1 MKVIQISDLHI
12 DSHFM
17 LSNYQDVLNKMLEC
31 IRNDMV
37 DEERIYI
44 LCCGDIVNKGNAD
57 EYIGKAKAFFDFI
70 IDNMK
75 GKEIELLFVPGNHDL
90 CASSFDKFQSFIEQ
104 YNGKINFIS
113 ENVIL
118 YEGTEI
124 NFVLVNSCYH
134 KDYQYGNIDIGAF
147 KEVIMKLFKPS
158 LVVMHHTLL
167 SRYSDDRSAISNA
180 YKFLDILENSNVIGV
195 LHGHT
200 HGYSNILVGENCRI
214 IGVGSLFTYI
224 PNCNNQFNIIDVKLG
239 KVERVINYRYNFDLE
254 KFSKV
259 ILFENLKR
267 NFFTDNKIS
276 TVYSKV
282 KDTVKYYGGINSL
295 SINVNTTID
304 EYKYDMEKNFEAD
317 IDIAKLWLKE
327 EVPSTLY
334 YNHGQYMVDSRNK
347 GINYIIDELVRNS
360 TSNRAIIPLVRFSDV
375 LDKQFGHLPGLNSIQ
390 FGFLNDEKADLFCSV
405 YLRSLEVNHFFKINL
420 SEIYLLLM
428 QIFNEIRSVKRL
440 IINIYAFKAQYK
452 EKFSCF
458 RKAKIDTLNVG
469 TLSKFVYQRDILEIV
484 SLLRD
489 KFDMEE
495 TVINTT
501 GLTNFYDIL
510 KASELYN
517 EKIISGLSEIIREM
531 ENLKQ
536 EYMKSSNYEEIKPIE
551 ERIHKKQERYIEL
564 VSNIEA

>member
-1 MKVIQISDLHI
+1 
-12 DSHFM
+12 
-17 LSNYQDVLNKMLEC
+17 
-31 IRNDMV
+31 
-37 DEERIYI
+37 
-44 LCCGDIVNKGNAD
+44 
-57 EYIGKAKAFFDFI
+57 
-70 IDNMK
+70 
-75 GKEIELLFVPGNHDL
+75 
-90 CASSFDKFQSFIEQ
+90 
-104 YNGKINFIS
+104 
-113 ENVIL
+113 
-118 YEGTEI
+118 
-124 NFVLVNSCYH
+124 
-134 KDYQYGNIDIGAF
+134 
-147 KEVIMKLFKPS
+147 
-158 LVVMHHTLL
+158 
-167 SRYSDDRSAISNA
+167 
-180 YKFLDILENSNVIGV
+180 
-195 LHGHT
+195 
-200 HGYSNILVGENCRI
+200 
-214 IGVGSLFTYI
+214 
-224 PNCNNQFNIIDVKLG
+224 
-239 KVERVINYRYNFDLE
+239 
-254 KFSKV
+254 
-259 ILFENLKR
+259 
-267 NFFTDNKIS
+267 
-276 TVYSKV
+276 
-282 KDTVKYYGGINSL
+282 
-295 SINVNTTID
+295 
-304 EYKYDMEKNFEAD
+304 MEKNFEAD

-347 GINYIIDELVRNS
+347 GINYIINELVRNS

-405 YLRSLEVNHFFKINL
+405 YLRSLEVNHFLKINL

-501 GLTNFYDIL
+501 GLTHFYDIL

-551 ERIHKKQERYIEL
+551 ERIHKKQEIYIEL

>member
-1 MKVIQISDLHI
+1 
-12 DSHFM
+12 M
-17 LSNYQDVLNKMLEC
+17 LSQGLPV
-31 IRNDMV
+31 
-37 DEERIYI
+37 
-44 LCCGDIVNKGNAD
+44 
-57 EYIGKAKAFFDFI
+57 
-70 IDNMK
+70 
-75 GKEIELLFVPGNHDL
+75 
-90 CASSFDKFQSFIEQ
+90 
-104 YNGKINFIS
+104 
-113 ENVIL
+113 
-118 YEGTEI
+118 
-124 NFVLVNSCYH
+124 
-134 KDYQYGNIDIGAF
+134 
-147 KEVIMKLFKPS
+147 
-158 LVVMHHTLL
+158 
-167 SRYSDDRSAISNA
+167 
-180 YKFLDILENSNVIGV
+180 
-195 LHGHT
+195 
-200 HGYSNILVGENCRI
+200 
-214 IGVGSLFTYI
+214 
-224 PNCNNQFNIIDVKLG
+224 
-239 KVERVINYRYNFDLE
+239 
-254 KFSKV
+254 
-259 ILFENLKR
+259 
-267 NFFTDNKIS
+267 
-276 TVYSKV
+276 
-282 KDTVKYYGGINSL
+282 

>member
-1 MKVIQISDLHI
+1 M
-12 DSHFM
+12 
-17 LSNYQDVLNKMLEC
+17 
-31 IRNDMV
+31 
-37 DEERIYI
+37 
-44 LCCGDIVNKGNAD
+44 
-57 EYIGKAKAFFDFI
+57 
-70 IDNMK
+70 
-75 GKEIELLFVPGNHDL
+75 

-118 YEGTEI
+118 YEGAEI
-124 NFVLVNSCYH
+124 NYVLVNSCYH

-147 KEVIMKLFKPS
+147 KEVIMKLLKPS

-214 IGVGSLFTYI
+214 IGVGSLFAYI

-259 ILFENLKR
+259 ILFENSKR

-295 SINVNTTID
+295 SINVNTTVD

-347 GINYIIDELVRNS
+347 GINYIINELVRNS

-405 YLRSLEVNHFFKINL
+405 YLRSLEVNHFLKINL

-501 GLTNFYDIL
+501 GLTHFYDIL

-551 ERIHKKQERYIEL
+551 ERIHKKQEIYIEL

>member
-1 MKVIQISDLHI
+1 
-12 DSHFM
+12 
-17 LSNYQDVLNKMLEC
+17 
-31 IRNDMV
+31 
-37 DEERIYI
+37 
-44 LCCGDIVNKGNAD
+44 
-57 EYIGKAKAFFDFI
+57 
-70 IDNMK
+70 
-75 GKEIELLFVPGNHDL
+75 
-90 CASSFDKFQSFIEQ
+90 
-104 YNGKINFIS
+104 
-113 ENVIL
+113 
-118 YEGTEI
+118 
-124 NFVLVNSCYH
+124 
-134 KDYQYGNIDIGAF
+134 
-147 KEVIMKLFKPS
+147 MKLFKPS

>member
-17 LSNYQDVLNKMLEC
+17 LSNYQDMLNKMLEC

-90 CASSFDKFQSFIEQ
+90 CA
-104 YNGKINFIS
+104 
-113 ENVIL
+113 
-118 YEGTEI
+118 
-124 NFVLVNSCYH
+124 
-134 KDYQYGNIDIGAF
+134 
-147 KEVIMKLFKPS
+147 
-158 LVVMHHTLL
+158 
-167 SRYSDDRSAISNA
+167 
-180 YKFLDILENSNVIGV
+180 
-195 LHGHT
+195 
-200 HGYSNILVGENCRI
+200 
-214 IGVGSLFTYI
+214 
-224 PNCNNQFNIIDVKLG
+224 
-239 KVERVINYRYNFDLE
+239 
-254 KFSKV
+254 
-259 ILFENLKR
+259 
-267 NFFTDNKIS
+267 
-276 TVYSKV
+276 
-282 KDTVKYYGGINSL
+282 
-295 SINVNTTID
+295 
-304 EYKYDMEKNFEAD
+304 
-317 IDIAKLWLKE
+317 
-327 EVPSTLY
+327 
-334 YNHGQYMVDSRNK
+334 
-347 GINYIIDELVRNS
+347 